1 MGATPAPLLRPVL
14 HSHDHDSTRTT
25 PELVACSVT
34 FEQRAAAD
42 SPPYH
47 LYPPTPSSEAYLSKA
62 SLSSSSRHITRLP
75 PIRCWS
81 ESESDS
87 DLSDAS
93 PDLELASSV
102 NMQADSR
109 EGSQGAAPRSHRPQH
124 QQSPPLQPVRR
135 PGSRSPPSA
144 HNSAKI
150 PQRQSR
156 SQTSSTNDNLAVSAP
171 YSVPLQSPT
180 DSSSEHHPPMESIGQ
195 VCSNCGT
202 TRTPLWRRAP
212 DGTTI
217 CNACGL
223 YLKARNISRPVNLKR
238 PPQTAALSITGGSVA
253 TADVDAAVKLFIT
266 ADHGVPGT
274 CPGDGH
280 CNGTGGARACSGC
293 PAYNNRV
300 AKAAQMATTLQ
311 QHRGHQQ
318 QQHDDAR
325 FQSTT
330 GETNASRRES
340 YEQPAYQQS
349 SPQSLQHTASIPP
362 NFHIN
367 NLANP
372 AVIISCQ
379 NCGTTITPL
388 WRRDEVGHT
397 ICNACGM

>member
-25 PELVACSVT
+25 TPELLACPVT
-34 FEQRAAAD
+34 CQQRASVD
-42 SPPYH
+42 TPYR
-47 LYPPTPSSEAYLSKA
+47 LYPPTSSSRAYLTKA
-62 SLSSSSRHITRLP
+62 SLSSSSQHITRLP

-93 PDLELASSV
+93 PDLEFASLL

-109 EGSQGAAPRSHRPQH
+109 DGSHGSSPPSHRPQL
-124 QQSPPLQPVRR
+124 QQSPPLEPVRR
-135 PGSRSPPSA
+135 FASRSPASA

-150 PQRQSR
+150 PQQQSR
-156 SQTSSTNDNLAVSAP
+156 SRTSSNNDSLPVSAP
-171 YSVPLQSPT
+171 YSVPLQMPT
-180 DSSSEHHPPMESIGQ
+180 DSSSEHPPPIESIGQ

-238 PPQTAALSITGGSVA
+238 PPQTAAVSITGGSVA
-253 TADVDAAVKLFIT
+253 AADVDGAVSLLIT

-280 CNGTGGARACSGC
+280 CNGTGGTRACSGC

-300 AKAAQMATTLQ
+300 AKAAQMASTLQ
-311 QHRGHQQ
+311 QHRRHQQ

-330 GETNASRRES
+330 GETNASRREI

-349 SPQSLQHTASIPP
+349 SQQSPQNTASIPP
-362 NFHIN
+362 NYQVN
-367 NLANP
+367 NLASP

-397 ICNACGM
+397 ICNACGT

>member
-1 MGATPAPLLRPVL
+1 MGATPAPLPRPVL

-25 PELVACSVT
+25 TAELVASPLTCQ
-34 FEQRAAAD
+34 QRASPD
-42 SPPYH
+42 SPYH
-47 LYPPTPSSEAYLSKA
+47 LYQTTSSSGSHPSKA
-62 SLSSSSRHITRLP
+62 SLSSSSQHITRLP

-81 ESESDS
+81 ESESES
-87 DLSDAS
+87 DLSDVS
-93 PDLELASSV
+93 PDLEFASSV
-102 NMQADSR
+102 NMQTDSR
-109 EGSQGAAPRSHRPQH
+109 DGSRGTSPPSHQPQH
-124 QQSPPLQPVRR
+124 QRQQSPPLQPVRR
-135 PGSRSPPSA
+135 PVSRSPPSA

-150 PQRQSR
+150 TQRQSR
-156 SQTSSTNDNLAVSAP
+156 SQTTNDSLAAST
-171 YSVPLQSPT
+171 SPLQMPT
-180 DSSSEHHPPMESIGQ
+180 DSSSEHPPPIESIGQ

-238 PPQTAALSITGGSVA
+238 PPQSAAISITGASVA
-253 TADVDAAVKLFIT
+253 AADVDAAVNLFIT

-300 AKAAQMATTLQ
+300 AKAAQIASTIQQQRRHQLQ
-311 QHRGHQQ
+311 QHE
-318 QQHDDAR
+318 DPR
-325 FQSTT
+325 FQPTT
-330 GETNASRRES
+330 GETDGSRRES
-340 YEQPAYQQS
+340 YEQPPYQLSSQQS
-349 SPQSLQHTASIPP
+349 QQHTVSIPS
-362 NFHIN
+362 NYQVN

-397 ICNACGM
+397 ICNACGT